1 MHKEGKKML
10 NWAVRDP
17 EIKGD
22 TKETVADIVDVIKE
36 INAGMRYLTEEIEKI
51 QHAG

>member
-1 MHKEGKKML
+1 ML

-22 TKETVADIVDVIKE
+22 TKQTLEDIVDVIKE
-36 INAGMRYLTEEIEKI
+36 INACMRYVTEAIENEVK
-51 QHAG
+51 G